1 MNADRLK
8 IAPRDLLDAKRLAR
22 QVLAEIRKRFGV
34 ERAAL
39 FLLNPNL
46 GDLEVEAADGLAARI
61 RNRRWV
67 LGQGLVGWVAS
78 RGVAARADVKSG
90 RYALGTSG
98 SEMAAPVTEGDKLI
112 GVLAVGTRKK
122 KYFQEEHQEELAELA
137 REAGGWMALA
147 WRVAGT
153 REEGERSAAL
163 AEVGAA
169 VGAEETVPAILQRVA
184 RESLRLCEARVAS
197 IFLLDPNKQKL
208 RLEVCLGASRKYRMQ
223 PPLPVSE
230 TALGYVVGRRRP
242 FTLPRVEESALD
254 LHTERLLAE
263 RVASLAAVPLA
274 DQHGGIGVLCVAT
287 RLARR
292 FSDAEI
298 RLLEGLAGLASAALG
313 RARLSS
319 RLDQTEEELRNRERL
334 SSLGMLAAE
343 VAHEVR
349 NPLAVVRMLWHSAV
363 RGLPA
368 SEAQSRDLQLI
379 EAKLGQMNTILDRI
393 LNLAR
398 SADPEM
404 QEVDA
409 AAVVE
414 EVALLTRTK
423 LAAARIRA
431 VPKLPAPGVARVRG
445 DRSLLEQA
453 YLNLVL
459 NGVEAMKEGGELRM
473 EVRLAG
479 AEVILAVEDQGTG
492 MEKEL
497 AARLFEPFLTRRPG
511 GTGLGLALVRRTV
524 EVHAG
529 KVRVRSKPGKGT
541 QVEILL
547 PKASPTAA
555 VDARMVE
562 ERPARGEERLS

>member
-1 MNADRLK
+1 MKTPGL
-8 IAPRDLLDAKRLAR
+8 APAPPDLLDARRFAR
-22 QVLAEIRKRFGV
+22 GILRKMKEDFGV

-39 FLLNPNL
+39 FLVNPNL
-46 GDLEVEAADGLAARI
+46 GDLEVEVAEGLSGANRK
-61 RNRRWV
+61 RRWS
-67 LGQGLVGWVAS
+67 LEQGLVGWVAS
-78 RGVAARADVKSG
+78 RGVAARADVKTG
-90 RYALGTSG
+90 RHALGAGG
-98 SEMAAPVTEGDKLI
+98 SEMAAPLLDGDKLL

-122 KYFQEEHQEELAELA
+122 NHFREGQEEKLARLG
-137 REAGGWMALA
+137 REAGEWMAVV

-153 REEGERSAAL
+153 RAEGERSVAL

-169 VGAEETVPAILQRVA
+169 IGAEETVPAILQRVA
-184 RESLRLCEARVAS
+184 REAQRWCEAKLAS
-197 IFLLDPNKQKL
+197 IFLLDPEKQNL
-208 RLEVCLGASRKYRMQ
+208 GLEVCLGASRRYQEQEPM
-223 PPLPVSE
+223 PLGE
-230 TALGYVVGRRRP
+230 TALGFVVRRRRP
-242 FTLPRVEESALD
+242 FTLPRVEGSALD
-254 LHTERLLAE
+254 LHTERISGE

-274 DQHGGIGVLCVAT
+274 HQHEGIGVLCVAT
-287 RLARR
+287 RLPRR

-298 RLLEGLAGLASAALG
+298 RLLEGLAGLAAAALG
-313 RARLSS
+313 RARLAS

-368 SEAQSRDLQLI
+368 DGTQARDLQLI

-404 QEVDA
+404 REMDA
-409 AAVVE
+409 AEVVE

-423 LAAARIRA
+423 LGAVRIRA
-431 VPKLPAPGVARVRG
+431 KLKLPPRGTARIHG

-459 NGVEAMKEGGELRM
+459 NGVEAMREGGELRM
-473 EVRLAG
+473 EVRVDE
-479 AEVILAVEDQGTG
+479 AEVILSVQDEGAG
-492 MEKEL
+492 MEKEV

-541 QVEILL
+541 RVEIVL
-547 PKASPTAA
+547 PKAGAP
-555 VDARMVE
+555 V
-562 ERPARGEERLS
+562 

>member
-1 MNADRLK
+1 VSGERLK
-8 IAPRDLLDAKRLAR
+8 IFPDDLPDAKRLAR
-22 QVLAEIRKRFGV
+22 RVVAALRRCFGV

-46 GDLEVEAADGLAARI
+46 GDLEVEAAEGLTAASRQ
-61 RNRRWV
+61 RRWR

-78 RGVAARADVKSG
+78 RGLAARADVKRG
-90 RYALGTSG
+90 KNALGPGG
-98 SEMAAPVTEGDKLI
+98 SELAAPLTDGDKLI

-122 KYFQEEHQEELAELA
+122 NYFREGQEKELAQMA

-147 WRVAGT
+147 WQVAGT

-184 RESLRLCEARVAS
+184 RESLRLCGAKVAS
-197 IFLLDPNKQKL
+197 IFLLDPQKQEL
-208 RLEVCLGASRKYRMQ
+208 RLEVCLGASRKYRQ
-223 PPLPVSE
+223 QEPIPVPES
-230 TALGYVVGRRRP
+230 ALGYVVGRRRP

-254 LHTERLLAE
+254 LHTDRILREG
-263 RVASLAAVPLA
+263 VASLAAVPLA
-274 DQHGGIGVLCVAT
+274 DPHEGLGVLVVAT
-287 RLARR
+287 RLPRR

-298 RLLEGLAGLASAALG
+298 RLLTGLAGLAAAALG
-313 RARLSS
+313 RARLAS

-349 NPLAVVRMLWHSAV
+349 NPLAVVRMLWHTAI
-363 RGLPA
+363 RGLA
-368 SEAQSRDLQLI
+368 TSEPQTRDLQLI

-409 AAVVE
+409 AEVVA

-423 LAAARIRA
+423 LASARIRA
-431 VPKLPAPGVARVRG
+431 VLKLPAASTARVRG

-453 YLNLVL
+453 FLNLVL
-459 NGVEAMKEGGELRM
+459 NGVEAMKGGGELRM
-473 EVRLAG
+473 EVRPAG
-479 AEVILAVEDQGTG
+479 AEVVLAVEDQGAG
-492 MEKEL
+492 MEKEV

-524 EVHAG
+524 EVHGG

-541 QVEILL
+541 RVEICL
-547 PKASPTAA
+547 PKSGSAA
-555 VDARMVE
+555 AG
-562 ERPARGEERLS
+562 PG

>member
-1 MNADRLK
+1 MSLERLK
-8 IAPRDLLDAKRLAR
+8 ITPGDLPDAKRLAR
-22 QVLAEIRKRFGV
+22 RVVIEVRRRFLV
-34 ERAAL
+34 ERAAI
-39 FLLNPNL
+39 FLLNPNC
-46 GDLEVEAADGLAARI
+46 GDLEVEAADGLAAAR
-61 RNRRWV
+61 RRRRWR

-78 RGVAARADVKSG
+78 RGLAARADVKRG
-90 RYALGTSG
+90 KNALGSSG
-98 SEMAAPVTEGDKLI
+98 SELAAPLTDGDKLI

-122 KYFQEEHQEELAELA
+122 NYFRDGQEKELAQLA

-147 WRVAGT
+147 WQVAGT

-184 RESLRLCEARVAS
+184 RESLKLCGAKVAS
-197 IFLLDPNKQKL
+197 IFLLDPQKQEL
-208 RLEVCLGASRKYRMQ
+208 RLEVCLGASRKYRQ
-223 PPLPVSE
+223 QSPIPVSE
-230 TALGYVVGRRRP
+230 SALGYVVARRRP
-242 FTLPRVEESALD
+242 FTLPRAEGSALD
-254 LHTERLLAE
+254 LHTDRILGE

-274 DQHGGIGVLCVAT
+274 DPHEGRGVLCVAT
-287 RLARR
+287 RLPRR

-298 RLLEGLAGLASAALG
+298 RLLTGLAGLAAAALG
-313 RARLSS
+313 RARLAS
-319 RLDQTEEELRNRERL
+319 RLDHTEQELRNRERL

-349 NPLAVVRMLWHSAV
+349 NPLAVVRMLWHSALK
-363 RGLPA
+363 GWSGSGPQA
-368 SEAQSRDLQLI
+368 RDLQLI
-379 EAKLGQMNTILDRI
+379 ESKLAQMNTILDRI

-409 AAVVE
+409 GAVVE

-423 LAAARIRA
+423 LASARIRA
-431 VPKLPAPGVARVRG
+431 ILKIPPPGEARVRG

-453 YLNLVL
+453 FLNLVL
-459 NGVEAMKEGGELRM
+459 NGVEAMKEGGEMRM

-479 AEVILAVEDQGTG
+479 TEVILSVEDQGSG
-492 MEKEL
+492 LEKEV

-524 EVHAG
+524 EVHGG
-529 KVRVRSKPGKGT
+529 KVQVRSKTGKGT
-541 QVEILL
+541 KVEIRL
-547 PKASPTAA
+547 PKAGFSA
-555 VDARMVE
+555 
-562 ERPARGEERLS
+562 